1 MYSPPSDTLYLCKW
15 YIRPKINYC
24 CHIWDRTP
32 HSLFPTALNH
42 IRSLI
47 GSEEFFSRV
56 LYSRRRNVAS
66 PSFFLL
72 FFFFSCIFVDEL
84 HIGSDIYQQIIPC
97 HYQAVELTVRTF
109 IGKICCAI
117 SEKWNNRFGNLSAT
131 YAVPFPRIR
140 IIESGIYRQHIPCH
154 FHRIRHLSVTYSVP
168 FPGSR
173 IILIFSR
180 FKCKTFP
187 RYKNVFLK
195 KKKIIFL

>member
-1 MYSPPSDTLYLCKW
+1 MRNFLADYSILADATLQVHHFF
-15 YIRPKINYC
+15 YC
-24 CHIWDRTP
+24 
-32 HSLFPTALNH
+32 
-42 IRSLI
+42 
-47 GSEEFFSRV
+47 
-56 LYSRRRNVAS
+56 
-66 PSFFLL
+66 
-72 FFFFSCIFVDEL
+72 FFFSCIFVDEL
-84 HIGSDIYQQIIPC
+84 HIGSNIYQQVIPC

-140 IIESGIYRQHIPCH
+140 IIELGIYRQHIPCH

-195 KKKIIFL
+195 KKKNHLFINGPRVDAFLDT